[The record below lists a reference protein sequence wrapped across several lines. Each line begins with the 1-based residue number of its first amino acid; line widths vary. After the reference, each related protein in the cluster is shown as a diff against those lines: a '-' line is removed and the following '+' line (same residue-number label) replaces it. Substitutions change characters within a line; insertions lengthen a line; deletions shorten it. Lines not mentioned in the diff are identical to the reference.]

1 MEQSPTKK
9 HFLSSSESEDEE
21 SSLTANIKKSILSMS
36 LQGVLVPK
44 KPARELF
51 PEADSNLKEDLPK
64 TETVNADNLATVKT
78 EPCDTTDTD
87 KLQDATVTNNED
99 VKPDADALNR
109 AESDQ
114 QQHQDKSKEEQL
126 KEISSFKPRKKL
138 KTHQEVSFR
147 GLVKSMSLEAAEEN
161 RGCRLTTILKG
172 GREPPPVRIMTSF
185 VLEDESP
192 PHLWLCDGRLLVLT
206 DSASD
211 RNLPLF
217 QEQWRRG
224 QPVIVANVSTKLDM
238 KLWHPNAFNEQFGH
252 LEHDIINCKTHKLIP
267 KAPLKWFWDGF
278 ENLNSRM
285 LDQNGMPMLLKLKDW
300 PPEEDFSH
308 YFPKRFE
315 DFMRC
320 IPLPDYTRREGRFN
334 LASYIPDF
342 FVRPDLGPKMYIAY
356 GSPLYPEYG
365 STNLHLDMSDA
376 VNVIVYVGI
385 PQDGSQENHHQA
397 GIRAVD
403 EAGCDYATRKR
414 VREKGVLVGAL
425 WHIYHPRDA
434 DKIRSFLNKVSL
446 NPEQMVIIKKS
457 SLTIETM

>member
-1 MEQSPTKK
+1 MPVKHPAKQPEQEETSPSKK
-9 HFLSSSESEDEE
+9 HFLSSSDESEGEDNEKPV
-21 SSLTANIKKSILSMS
+21 TDAKKSILEMS
-36 LQGVLVPK
+36 LQNFNIKMPK
-44 KPARELF
+44 NSHAESAPSQAT
-51 PEADSNLKEDLPK
+51 D
-64 TETVNADNLATVKT
+64 VTVKT
-78 EPCDTTDTD
+78 EPADTVDSQNTSEM
-87 KLQDATVTNNED
+87 KD
-99 VKPDADALNR
+99 VKADVTLGQPQPEKVEEEKEK
-109 AESDQ
+109 ESTP
-114 QQHQDKSKEEQL
+114 STETTY
-126 KEISSFKPRKKL
+126 KPRKKL
-138 KTHQEVSFR
+138 KTHQEFDFR
-147 GLVKSMSLEAAEEN
+147 RLVKSMSSEADEEN
-161 RGCRLTTILKG
+161 RGSRLTSIMKG
-172 GREPPPVRIMTSF
+172 GKEPPPVRIMTSMI
-185 VLEDESP
+185 LDEAGP
-192 PHLWLCDGRLLVLT
+192 PHMWLCDGRLLVLT
-206 DSASD
+206 DSASES
-211 RNLPLF
+211 NLPLF

-238 KLWHPNAFNEQFGH
+238 KLWHPNAFNEEFGH

-300 PPEEDFSH
+300 PPEEDFAH

-334 LASYIPDF
+334 LASYIPEF

-385 PQDGSQENHHQA
+385 PQDGSQDEHIQA

-425 WHIYHPRDA
+425 WHVYHPRDA
-434 DKIRSFLNKVSL
+434 DKIRSFLNKV
-446 NPEQMVIIKKS
+446 K
-457 SLTIETM
+457 